1 MRRSYQHSGREGY
14 TRGLRVW
21 IDIENPPQVRYLLPC
36 KAWFEQAGADVVVT
50 ARDDGATYRLL
61 ESEHVDFQA
70 IGWQP
75 GRARRRKVAGL
86 IRRGRALAAFV
97 GERRAD
103 LLLSASRPASLAA
116 RYLRLPA
123 FFIGDYEF
131 TNVTVQRVTR
141 TYLLFPDVI
150 DPETW
155 GMRPDRLIPFR
166 GIKEDLSFSGIALDD
181 YPPHR
186 FADAPD
192 EVPLLLFRPPGEES
206 HYHREASTIFAAEV
220 LGYLARQES
229 VQVVYAPRYEYQT
242 LALGRHA
249 WRRPPLVLREPVHFV
264 SLLKG
269 VDLVVSS
276 GGSMLRE
283 AAYLGVPAYSIFQ
296 SRIGAVDRYLESIGR
311 LRFVVS
317 SGDFG
322 SIELEVGRR
331 QPVLSTNPRLADE
344 LLAEIT
350 SRVPRGRRKHKAQ
363 R

>member
-1 MRRSYQHSGREGY
+1 M
-14 TRGLRVW
+14 
-21 IDIENPPQVRYLLPC
+21 RYLLPC
-36 KAWFEQAGADVVVT
+36 KALFERAGADVVVT
-50 ARDDGATYRLL
+50 ARDDGATFRLL
-61 ESEHVDFQA
+61 ESEHVDFHA
-70 IGWQP
+70 IGRQT
-75 GRARRRKVAGL
+75 GSVRRHKVAGVF
-86 IRRGRALAAFV
+86 RRARALAAFV

-131 TNVTVQRVTR
+131 ANITVQRFTR
-141 TYLLFPDVI
+141 AYLLFPDVI

-155 GMRPDRLIPFR
+155 GIRPDRLIPFR
-166 GIKEDLSFSGIALDD
+166 GIKEDLSFGWIELDD
-181 YPPHR
+181 YPPHQ
-186 FADAPD
+186 FPGAPGD
-192 EVPLLLFRPPGEES
+192 VPLLLFRPPGEQS
-206 HYHREASTIFAAEV
+206 HYHREESTIFAAEV

-276 GGSMLRE
+276 GGTMLRE

-311 LRFVVS
+311 LRFVGS

-322 SIELEVGRR
+322 SIELEAGRR